1 MNRSLWFVFQA
12 KRSVQFNSNWLYIYI
27 FSFCYIQRC
36 VCGCFCYI
44 SKVQCFCLWQYG
56 LQSQKNLLSGPCN
69 KKIAGSWSVYLRA
82 MSLDTSHSPFSCIIL
97 TPCEAW
103 ANMTRLHLKSKAQGA
118 SVLRF
123 SLTSWVVSVISL
135 IFGTQLW
142 GCSRTSH

>member
-1 MNRSLWFVFQA
+1 MQCTI
-12 KRSVQFNSNWLYIYI
+12 QFKLTIYIYI
-27 FSFCYIQRC
+27 QFLLHPKMCEYNLWLLL
-36 VCGCFCYI
+36 CYI